1 VKKLLAVPLV
11 AGLVLVL
18 SGCFVMQGFTLKNY
32 ALSPGGK
39 TKAVFTLRPA
49 STSANTNKEFVIVG
63 VEAGG
68 PTTIGK
74 ATWGVNGTYGGPKAM
89 VLEPSFVAAMGTECA
104 SNGFQFADVTNVT
117 WKAFLTPT
125 KVNDRGTVGTKSVVE
140 VGINVKAAA
149 SSDDSTSVIGV
160 SGSYSDNGD
169 GTINGA
175 DTFLCTGVSQVALYV
190 K

>member
-1 VKKLLAVPLV
+1 LAIPLV

-63 VEAGG
+63 VETGG

-89 VLEPSFVAAMGTECA
+89 VLEAGFAAAMGTQCA
-104 SNGFQFADVTNVT
+104 RNGFQFADVTGVT

-140 VGINVKAAA
+140 VGINVKAGA
-149 SSDDSTSVIGV
+149 SGDDTTSLIGV
-160 SGSYSDNGD
+160 SGSYSDDGD
-169 GTINGA
+169 GTVDSGDSFTCA
-175 DTFLCTGVSQVALYV
+175 GVAQVALYV
-190 K
+190 R